1 MIKVIAFDLDDTLW
15 EVAPI
20 IHRAEA
26 TLGAWLAQEVPQ
38 LAYNIE
44 TMRAL
49 RHEVLAQSPSLA
61 GKITELRR
69 RVIETAMIRSG
80 VSPAEADQRSR
91 NAMEVFLAAR
101 NQIELFDGALDAVSA
116 LAGQFILGALTNG
129 NADIG
134 RLGLGHL
141 FSFAFC
147 AEDVGAPKP
156 ADNLF
161 RAALAHT
168 GAQPHE
174 MIYVGDDPALDVD
187 PAKRTGLKTIWVR
200 HSGKPP
206 GETEPDAT
214 IPHVRH
220 VGAAVEQLLQQD

>member
-141 FSFAFC
+141 F
-147 AEDVGAPKP
+147 
-156 ADNLF
+156 
-161 RAALAHT
+161 
-168 GAQPHE
+168 
-174 MIYVGDDPALDVD
+174 
-187 PAKRTGLKTIWVR
+187 
-200 HSGKPP
+200 
-206 GETEPDAT
+206 
-214 IPHVRH
+214 
-220 VGAAVEQLLQQD
+220 